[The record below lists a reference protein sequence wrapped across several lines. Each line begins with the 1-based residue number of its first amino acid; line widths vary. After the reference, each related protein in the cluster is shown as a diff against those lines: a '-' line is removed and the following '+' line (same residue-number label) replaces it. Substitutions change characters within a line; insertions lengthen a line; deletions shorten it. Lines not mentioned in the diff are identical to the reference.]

1 MGVLDEEVL
10 DEEEAEEVLDEEEA
24 EEVLDEEEAEM
35 TGLSETAKNQ
45 DAINRS
51 ALLQDS
57 YEEEEEENEEGE
69 EEEEEKH
76 EVDGMSR
83 KRKVVEEVRRSSR
96 LRGQDCG
103 LA

>member
-1 MGVLDEEVL
+1 MGEAEEVLDEEVL
-10 DEEEAEEVLDEEEA
+10 DEEEAEET
-24 EEVLDEEEAEM
+24 LDEEEAEM
-35 TGLSETAKNQ
+35 TGLPETAKNQ
-45 DAINRS
+45 DAVNRS

-57 YEEEEEENEEGE
+57 YEEVEEEEENEEGE
-69 EEEEEKH
+69 EEEEEKEQH
-76 EVDGMSR
+76 EVKGMSR